1 MVPPQPM
8 LLSELRG
15 QNAAVRTLERA
26 LVQARLPNAYLFT
39 GPSGVGKRTA
49 ALAIAQARLCPD
61 KPGKGCGKC
70 AVCHRIVT
78 GNHPD
83 ARVFAPR
90 EEGNRN
96 IQVETVRSEILPV
109 TQFAPFEGAHA
120 FLLFPEADVSFP
132 EQHPEAANA
141 LLKTLEEP
149 RANITFV
156 LLAENPE
163 RLLSTIR
170 SRCQRLRFGPLPAL
184 VLDHVLEREGIAE
197 AKRGAAVALAEG
209 RADRALALAKD
220 GVADEL
226 FASALRIDRTLALHD
241 TGRFIELSEELAKR
255 DDLQLL
261 METLAAVYRDL
272 AARALGLGTD
282 KLRFRGKAAE
292 LAEHELSPQAAA
304 ARVGLLAGLPE
315 LLARNANPQITL
327 DHLFVQLA
335 ELR

>member
-26 LVQARLPNAYLFT
+26 LTHGRLPNAYLFP
-39 GPSGVGKRTA
+39 GPSGVGTRTA
-49 ALAIAQARLCPD
+49 ALALAQARLCPD

-70 AVCHRIVT
+70 AICHRIVT

-83 ARVFAPR
+83 ARTFPPR
-90 EEGNRN
+90 EEGDRN
-96 IQVETVRSEILPV
+96 LKVDMVRSEILPV

-132 EQHPEAANA
+132 ESHQEGANA
-141 LLKTLEEP
+141 FLKTLEEP
-149 RANITFV
+149 RPNITFV
-156 LLAENPE
+156 LIAEQPE
-163 RLLSTIR
+163 RLLSTVR
-170 SRCQRLRFGPLPAL
+170 SRCQRLRFAPLPTL
-184 VLDHVLEREGIAE
+184 VLDHVLEAHGIAE
-197 AKRGAAVALAEG
+197 DKRHAAVALAEG
-209 RADRALALAKD
+209 RADRALQLAQD

-226 FASALRIDRTLALHD
+226 FASALRIDRTLALRD

-255 DDLQLL
+255 ADLELL
-261 METLAAVYRDL
+261 LETLAAIYRDL
-272 AARALGLGTD
+272 AARALGLGPD
-282 KLRFRGKAAE
+282 KLRFRAKAAE
-292 LAEHELSPQAAA
+292 LAERELPAHVAA